1 MKAEIISVGD
11 ELTSGQ
17 RLDTNSQ
24 FISRRLGDLGIDV
37 RHHTTVGD
45 DLADNVAAFRIA
57 AGRSDVVIISG
68 GLGPTA
74 DDLTREAMA
83 QAFDRPLEFRP
94 EAMQHIESLF
104 KTRNRPMPERNRV
117 QAMFPET
124 SRIIHNP
131 HGTAPG
137 IDLEV
142 RLESSEGGHDHS
154 SRLFALPGVP
164 AEMIEML
171 SQTVEPRL
179 IAELGLGQNRW
190 YYHSLKLFGLG
201 ESDVEKVIPD
211 LIARDRTP
219 RVGITV
225 SKATITLRI
234 AAQAASQQDFD
245 AQILGTI
252 EQIREAFGEFIFAQ
266 GDLELQD
273 VVRELL
279 DQKGCTLS
287 VVEIGA
293 GCWVGQMLSDGFDT
307 QANGGLKHL
316 TWLPT
321 RPESTDPDWLVNLA
335 SRSQQSF
342 KTDYALAVGTY
353 PAISDFESQT
363 SLPWAD
369 LQVAIVGPLDQA
381 EDKADDQGDRRK
393 VVTKSQ
399 RVSGHPE
406 LFYQRLAK
414 TALDM
419 LRREIIG
426 E

>member
-24 FISRRLGDLGIDV
+24 LISRRLGDLGISV
-37 RHHTTVGD
+37 LMHTTVGD
-45 DLADNVAAFRIA
+45 ELSDNVSAFRIA
-57 AGRSDVVIISG
+57 AARADLVIISG

-83 QAFDRPLEFRP
+83 MAFDRPLEFRS
-94 EAMQHIESLF
+94 EAMEHIENLF
-104 KTRNRPMPERNRV
+104 KNRNRAMPERNRV
-117 QAMFPET
+117 QAMFPAT
-124 SRIIHNP
+124 SRIIPNP

-137 IDLEV
+137 IDLAVQIASTGNPEH
-142 RLESSEGGHDHS
+142 RC
-154 SRLFALPGVP
+154 RLFALPGVP

-179 IAELGLGQNRW
+179 IDEMNLGQSRW
-190 YYHSLKLFGLG
+190 YYHSIKLFGLG

-211 LIARDRTP
+211 LISRDRTP

-234 AAQAASQQDFD
+234 AAQATSPENFQAM
-245 AQILGTI
+245 I
-252 EQIREAFGEFIFAQ
+252 EPTVQQIRNAFGEVIFGE
-266 GDLELQD
+266 GDTELND
-273 VVRELL
+273 VVQDILAKKNR
-279 DQKGCTLS
+279 TLS
-287 VVEIGA
+287 ICEVGA
-293 GCWVGQMLSDGFDT
+293 GCWIGQMLSEDFEPSPT
-307 QANGGLKHL
+307 SGLQHL
-316 TWLPT
+316 SWISKLPSSDV
-321 RPESTDPDWLVNLA
+321 PSYLA
-335 SRSQQSF
+335 ELAHDLRRNH
-342 KTDYALAVGTY
+342 KTHYAMAVGVY
-353 PAISDFESQT
+353 PPSSSFANES
-363 SLPWAD
+363 SLPSTD
-369 LQVAIVGPLDQA
+369 LQVVIAGPN
-381 EDKADDQGDRRK
+381 DKT
-393 VVTKSQ
+393 VVKNQ

-419 LRREIIG
+419 LRRELIS